1 MLRSLGRSTFALARQ
16 GAAQRR
22 WKSQHE
28 TSLYRTTSGKM
39 SEPLRILFCG
49 TDNVSTESLHALHEE
64 MTYNNGLVE
73 SIECVLLP
81 PKPSGRG
88 RKLKIET
95 PMMRAAE
102 GLGLS
107 TYSINTFTN
116 WEPPKSINLIIVV
129 SFGLF
134 VPKRILRSV
143 KYGGLNVHPSFLP
156 DLRGPAPI
164 HHAVLR
170 GDQFMGAS
178 LQTLDEEKIDHGT
191 VLAQTPSPGM
201 RIIQHP
207 TLSRVNRKLAMEGAD
222 LLVQG
227 LRDGVH
233 IPPYVDAGWKARE
246 LEGQPLQHAPKITKA
261 DTQIDWLSWTAE
273 DWRRRVQISQA
284 VWTMVATS
292 VKGEV
297 WIRRLILHDVMEVPA
312 EEVSPLRATIEV
324 VTRREGEGEQRL
336 RKLIALDRRGFV
348 YILLDKHTWVRVRRA
363 TLEGKAE
370 RPAASAIRDFVVLYK
385 DSDKPPTKG
394 KMNEWKGEDPVDSQ
408 FEGRRD

>member
-1 MLRSLGRSTFALARQ
+1 
-16 GAAQRR
+16 
-22 WKSQHE
+22 
-28 TSLYRTTSGKM
+28 
-39 SEPLRILFCG
+39 
-49 TDNVSTESLHALHEE
+49 
-64 MTYNNGLVE
+64 
-73 SIECVLLP
+73 
-81 PKPSGRG
+81 
-88 RKLKIET
+88 
-95 PMMRAAE
+95 
-102 GLGLS
+102 
-107 TYSINTFTN
+107 
-116 WEPPKSINLIIVV
+116 
-129 SFGLF
+129 
-134 VPKRILRSV
+134 
-143 KYGGLNVHPSFLP
+143 
-156 DLRGPAPI
+156 
-164 HHAVLR
+164 
-170 GDQFMGAS
+170 MGAS

-191 VLAQTPSPGM
+191 VLSQTPSPGM

-233 IPPYVDAGWKARE
+233 IPPYVDAGWKAKE

-261 DTQIDWLSWTAE
+261 DTQIDWLAWTAE

-297 WIRRLILHDVMEVPA
+297 WVRRLIFHDVMEVPA
-312 EEVSPLRATIEV
+312 EEVSSFRATIEV

-394 KMNEWKGEDPVDSQ
+394 KINEWKGEGPSDSQ
-408 FEGRRD
+408 FEGRGD